1 MSRIL
6 TAVGATIALL
16 AIVTLGVTAAAPRAG
31 PPPNID
37 SHPTV
42 KDRVKD
48 LLHRM
53 TLE

>member
-16 AIVTLGVTAAAPRAG
+16 AIVTLGVTAAAPGAG
-31 PPPNID
+31 QPRYLD
-37 SHPTV
+37 SHASV